1 MLYFFFTF
9 FSISG
14 IFGVLGIIFGG
25 PKDEDCIFTNIY
37 GLHDPFLKSAMKMGG
52 WYKTGDIVLK
62 GSDWIVS
69 EMKESGLRGR
79 GGVGLPSGIK

>member
-37 GLHDPFLKSAMKMGG
+37 GLHDPFLKSSMKMGG

-62 GSDWIVS
+62 GSVKCD
-69 EMKESGLRGR
+69 
-79 GGVGLPSGIK
+79 